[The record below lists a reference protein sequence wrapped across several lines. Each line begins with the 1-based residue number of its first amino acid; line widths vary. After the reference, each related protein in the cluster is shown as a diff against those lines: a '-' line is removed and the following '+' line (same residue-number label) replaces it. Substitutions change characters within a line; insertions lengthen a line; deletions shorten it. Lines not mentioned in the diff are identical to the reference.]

1 MEKKNI
7 LALGLLV
14 LALLIIVGGVYY
26 LYTEREKDKAGNL
39 DQKKLEE
46 LPPMEETGPMPY
58 DDFLLTHK
66 YVGNNTWNYEVT
78 GTLPNPCY
86 TVTIIPV
93 VMESDPEQVR
103 IETKIQE
110 PSADEICTQVI
121 QEVKESGTFS
131 ASENAEIVLDI
142 ELIPKDIIPKE

>member
-78 GTLPNPCY
+78 EHFQTL
-86 TVTIIPV
+86 VIPLL
-93 VMESDPEQVR
+93 SYQWLWR
-103 IETKIQE
+103 
-110 PSADEICTQVI
+110 VI
-121 QEVKESGTFS
+121 RSR
-131 ASENAEIVLDI
+131 
-142 ELIPKDIIPKE
+142 